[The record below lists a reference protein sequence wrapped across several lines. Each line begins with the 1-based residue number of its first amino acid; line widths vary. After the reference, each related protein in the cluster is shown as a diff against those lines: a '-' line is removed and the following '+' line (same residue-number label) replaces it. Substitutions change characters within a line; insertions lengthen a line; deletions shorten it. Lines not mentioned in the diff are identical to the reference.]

1 MPKSVAIN
9 IYTTKY
15 WKTPY
20 YDCDTLASGV
30 DLSVFDFGVN
40 SGPARAKKYLDQ
52 SIGGSPTDTI
62 IKLNDKRLAFLQG
75 LRTWGSFGVGW
86 GRRVAGIKAK
96 SLDMAKHPLTKAE
109 HTVPGAVVATTAA
122 AAAWSFHG
130 WTVTNMVEAGVA
142 AAALAFIFWVA
153 IKYFK
158 NRKINN
164 VVSQ

>member
-1 MPKSVAIN
+1 
-9 IYTTKY
+9 
-15 WKTPY
+15 
-20 YDCDTLASGV
+20 
-30 DLSVFDFGVN
+30 
-40 SGPARAKKYLDQ
+40 
-52 SIGGSPTDTI
+52 
-62 IKLNDKRLAFLQG
+62 
-75 LRTWGSFGVGW
+75 
-86 GRRVAGIKAK
+86 VAGIKAK